1 MSLSP
6 DIQVLSNVNNE
17 VISFVDMLQTTPS
30 LIKWYNDNHQLDRKF
45 FKADLSDA
53 LRFAIVSSRG
63 GVYFDTDMISI
74 KPIAYA
80 PMNSLGTFYD
90 CFMVTMILF
99 LGLLYV
105 YDLSLTF
112 NFVSI
117 QFFI

>member
-1 MSLSP
+1 MSLTS
-6 DIQVLSNVNNE
+6 DIQALSNVNNE

-80 PMNSLGTFYD
+80 PMNSLGTFYSY
-90 CFMVTMILF
+90 FMHSMVLF
-99 LGLLYV
+99 IGLPFTFLYIIC
-105 YDLSLTF
+105 L
-112 NFVSI
+112 
-117 QFFI
+117 